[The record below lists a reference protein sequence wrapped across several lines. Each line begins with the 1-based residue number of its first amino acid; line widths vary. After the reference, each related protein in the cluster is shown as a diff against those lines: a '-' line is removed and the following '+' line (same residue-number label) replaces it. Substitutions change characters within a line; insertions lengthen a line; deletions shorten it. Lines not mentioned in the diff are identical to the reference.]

1 MGSQLFSTYV
11 DRISVSKDGGGSF
24 TPVVTQTTGLT
35 PPITLDLLYNF
46 KMKVVADLSTD
57 QTYLTP
63 VTDTAAQ
70 GYVYRSADNGATW
83 IRINGTIHTGPATT
97 IAIWPKPMRGVAAHL
112 RKSNLYAAVSGGRV
126 YVTTDGGTNWYESQ
140 RAVSTN
146 ATNYLS
152 LFSVALDPNDA
163 TGSTVWA
170 ATPATSLN
178 DGSRIPAGKG
188 HLFKCV
194 NAAGAAGA
202 TCTPMSA
209 GIPEAVPV
217 NVVKVDPGDS
227 NTIYAG
233 TEIGLYRST
242 NGGVSFSRYG
252 TGLPLVNVT
261 DVAVNADDS
270 AIRVSTFGRGFWE
283 IYPSTSVTAG
293 VAGNGDLDNSGII
306 DGFDLV
312 REAAIEFSDRT
323 KPDFN
328 PIGDLNFNNMI
339 DYTDFTL
346 LVAKLGGLP

>member
-1 MGSQLFSTYV
+1 
-11 DRISVSKDGGGSF
+11 
-24 TPVVTQTTGLT
+24 
-35 PPITLDLLYNF
+35 
-46 KMKVVADLSTD
+46 
-57 QTYLTP
+57 
-63 VTDTAAQ
+63 
-70 GYVYRSADNGATW
+70 
-83 IRINGTIHTGPATT
+83 
-97 IAIWPKPMRGVAAHL
+97 
-112 RKSNLYAAVSGGRV
+112 
-126 YVTTDGGTNWYESQ
+126 VTTDGGANWYESQ

-163 TGSTVWA
+163 TGNTVWA

-178 DGSRIPAGKG
+178 DGTPIPAGKG

-202 TCTPMSA
+202 TCTPRSS
-209 GIPEAVPV
+209 GIPDAVPV

-242 NGGVSFSRYG
+242 DGGTSFARYG
-252 TGLPLVNVT
+252 TGLPLVSVT
-261 DVAVNADDS
+261 DIAVNADDS
-270 AIRVSTFGRGFWE
+270 AIRVSTYGRGFWE
-283 IYPSTSVTAG
+283 IYPSTAVTAG

-323 KPDFN
+323 TPDFN
-328 PIGDLNFNNMI
+328 AIGDLFFDNVINDQDLN
-339 DYTDFTL
+339 L
-346 LVAKLGGLP
+346 LIAKLGKLP

>member
-1 MGSQLFSTYV
+1 
-11 DRISVSKDGGGSF
+11 
-24 TPVVTQTTGLT
+24 
-35 PPITLDLLYNF
+35 
-46 KMKVVADLSTD
+46 
-57 QTYLTP
+57 
-63 VTDTAAQ
+63 
-70 GYVYRSADNGATW
+70 
-83 IRINGTIHTGPATT
+83 
-97 IAIWPKPMRGVAAHL
+97 
-112 RKSNLYAAVSGGRV
+112 
-126 YVTTDGGTNWYESQ
+126 
-140 RAVSTN
+140 
-146 ATNYLS
+146 
-152 LFSVALDPNDA
+152 
-163 TGSTVWA
+163 
-170 ATPATSLN
+170 
-178 DGSRIPAGKG
+178 
-188 HLFKCV
+188 V
-194 NAAGAAGA
+194 NTAGAAGA
-202 TCTPMSA
+202 LCTPTSS

-242 NGGVSFSRYG
+242 DGGATFTRYG
-252 TGLPLVNVT
+252 SGLPLVSVT

-270 AIRVSTFGRGFWE
+270 AIRASTFGRGFWE